1 MYHGPYQKGL
11 DHFYLHVYACL
22 LLCFMLVLASLV
34 ISFAMFGALCG
45 LDLVRLHPM
54 PMRPCSDVTIWEAS
68 PDAGLLRVYPCLF
81 HSTRC
86 YVYHACLCHL
96 LAFYASLHAFLHVH
110 ARVLLASMSSI
121 LQHNKVLDIRSK
133 PTFVPPQTPSLICLL
148 SCLIASFFVC
158 LIVRLLILL
167 LVMSPATCYTC
178 FACMLV
184 YFIPILH
191 YLHISFFHC
200 LSAGFL
206 SLPLH
211 VHTWSKDAW
220 S

>member
-1 MYHGPYQKGL
+1 MVRIWSRPYGLCHRPYTLAHIKGFGSP
-11 DHFYLHVYACL
+11 DFHVYACL
-22 LLCFMLVLASLV
+22 LLCLISMLASLDLG
-34 ISFAMFGALCG
+34 FAMFDALSG
-45 LDLVRLHPM
+45 FVVR
-54 PMRPCSDVTIWEAS
+54 SDAHEA
-68 PDAGLLRVYPCLF
+68 LF
-81 HSTRC
+81 RC
-86 YVYHACLCHL
+86 NHLGCISVRWYAYHACLCHL
-96 LAFYASLHAFLHVH
+96 LAFYASLHTFLHVH

-121 LQHNKVLDIRSK
+121 LQHNKVLDIWSK